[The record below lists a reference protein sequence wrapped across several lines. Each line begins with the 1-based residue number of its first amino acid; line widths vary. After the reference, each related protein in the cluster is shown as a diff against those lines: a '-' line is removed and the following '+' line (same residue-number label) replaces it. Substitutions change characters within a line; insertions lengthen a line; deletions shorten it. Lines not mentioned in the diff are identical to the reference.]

1 MTQEEQKEMTI
12 ADFLDALA
20 SGSATPGGGSAA
32 ALAGSMA
39 AALVEMVANLTLG
52 KKGFADQEP
61 ALQKILAE
69 ANTYR
74 QSLASTI
81 IQDISAYQEVIK
93 AYLLPK
99 TNAEER
105 RKRQDEMQKAL
116 KKAADPPLFTAATS
130 LKVLKLCQQA
140 MEKGKP
146 QTITDAAVGA
156 LLAEAAL
163 WSGSFNVL
171 INLSALD
178 DKQYVQKMK
187 KDLQRLRQEG
197 EKIKQQIMAKVNEK
211 LGNAV
216 IPH

>member
-1 MTQEEQKEMTI
+1 MEQDAQKEITV
-12 ADFLDALA
+12 AEFLDSLA

-52 KKGFADQEP
+52 KKGFEERQS
-61 ALQKILAE
+61 ALQKMSEE
-69 ANTYR
+69 ANAYR
-74 QSLASTI
+74 QSLVSTI
-81 IQDISAYQEVIK
+81 VQDITAYQEVIK

-99 TNAEER
+99 TNEEEKK
-105 RKRQDEMQKAL
+105 KREEAIQKAL

-140 MEKGKP
+140 VEKGKP

-163 WSGSFNVL
+163 WGGSLNVL
-171 INLSALD
+171 INLSALV
-178 DKQYVQKMK
+178 DKKYVQKMK
-187 KDLQRLRQEG
+187 KDLQRLRQEA
-197 EKIKQQIMAKVNEK
+197 EKIKKQIMAKVNEQ
-211 LGNAV
+211 LANS
-216 IPH
+216 